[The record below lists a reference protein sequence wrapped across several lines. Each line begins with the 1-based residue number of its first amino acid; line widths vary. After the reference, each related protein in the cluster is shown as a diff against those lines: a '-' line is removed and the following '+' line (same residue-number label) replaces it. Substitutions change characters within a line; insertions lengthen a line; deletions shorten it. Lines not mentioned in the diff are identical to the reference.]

1 MEYYINGKKVGAYKF
16 CTRISK
22 GRCHTFDSLPNSFRI
37 PLLMDK
43 EISMDNDIYRVKTSI
58 ENNGLKKR
66 RKFRRLRDKL
76 TRLVDKFARWDF
88 WFAIYLLI
96 VILSMIICY
105 SLCATLPPDD
115 YLLMPLLMAMPLYIM
130 CGIPI
135 VIGAIAAIV
144 WIFGIIIDT
153 IFS

>member
-1 MEYYINGKKVGAYKF
+1 
-16 CTRISK
+16 
-22 GRCHTFDSLPNSFRI
+22 
-37 PLLMDK
+37 MDK